1 MVKKIDTAIVKLWGD
16 IVGAVAWLDDRE
28 YAVFEYDQDFLKK
41 GLDVAPITMSLNDA
55 RRGDGK
61 FAFSSLNKETYLGL
75 PGMLADVLP
84 DKFGNS
90 IIDAWLARNGRDSSG
105 FSPVERLCYTGQRGM
120 GALEFLPTVI
130 EKYDDSVAVEIAELV
145 KLAQEVMHERKALNV
160 QLGDTVDGPDHG
172 NDKDKADAI
181 LDILRVGTSAGGAR
195 PKAVIAMN
203 DKGNVISGQTDV
215 PKGYDYWLL
224 KFDGVTDLE
233 LGEPKEYGR
242 IEYAYYLMAKE
253 AGIVMTQCKL
263 LEENGRAHFMT
274 KRFDRVNRKGQQ
286 VKQHMQTLCG
296 IAHYDFNMAGA
307 YSYEQAFEVM
317 RKLRLSKA
325 EATQQYRRMLFNI
338 IARNQDDHTKNISFL
353 MDTDGKWKLSPA
365 YDVTYSHNPAGKW
378 TNQHQM
384 SVNGKR
390 DHFIRE
396 ELIHTG
402 KSLSLSRP
410 DEILNEVLTAVDKW
424 MGFAKEA
431 GVTKSISAEIRK
443 HQRTT
448 LLAS

>member
-16 IVGAVAWLDDRE
+16 TVGAVSWLDERS
-28 YAVFEYDQDFLKK
+28 YGIFEYDKDFIRK
-41 GLDVAPITMSLNDA
+41 GLDVSPIMMGLSAA
-55 RRGDGK
+55 RSSDGK
-61 FAFSSLNKETYLGL
+61 FFFPALNKDTFLGL
-75 PGMLADVLP
+75 PGLLADVLP

-90 IIDAWLARNGRDSSG
+90 IIDAWLARNGRDSSS
-105 FSPVERLCYTGQRGM
+105 FSPVEKLCYTGKRGM
-120 GALEFLPTVI
+120 GALEFTPPVI
-130 EKYDDSVAVEIAELV
+130 EDYDKSVAVEISELV
-145 KLAQEVMHERKALNV
+145 KLAQEVVNERKGLNV
-160 QLGDTVDGPDHG
+160 QFADGDHE
-172 NDKDKADAI
+172 NADAI

-203 DKGNVISGQTDV
+203 DKGDVMSGQADA

-233 LGEPKEYGR
+233 LGEPKRYGR
-242 IEYAYYLMAKE
+242 TEYAYYLMAKE
-253 AGIVMTQCKL
+253 AGITMTECKL

-274 KRFDRVNRKGQQ
+274 KRFDRVDGK
-286 VKQHMQTLCG
+286 KLHMQSLCG

-307 YSYEQAFEVM
+307 YSYEQAFEIM

-325 EATQQYRRMLFNI
+325 EAAQQYRRMLFNI

-353 MDTDGKWKLSPA
+353 MSKDGKWKLSPA

-384 SVNGKR
+384 SINGKR
-390 DHFIRE
+390 DHFTKE

-402 KSLSLSRP
+402 KSISISKP
-410 DEILNEVLTAVDKW
+410 EEIIDEVIMAVDKW
-424 MGFAKEA
+424 SYFADKA
-431 GVTKSISAEIRK
+431 GVKKDVCLEIEKQHRK
-443 HQRTT
+443 
-448 LLAS
+448 L

>member
-1 MVKKIDTAIVKLWGD
+1 MVKKIDTAIVRLWSHT
-16 IVGAVAWLDDRE
+16 VGAVSWLDDRD
-28 YAVFEYDQDFLKK
+28 YGIFEYDKDFLKK
-41 GLDVAPITMSLNDA
+41 GLDVSPLMMSLNNA
-55 RRGDGK
+55 RTGNGK
-61 FAFSSLNKETYLGL
+61 FSFSSLNKDTFLGL

-90 IIDAWLARNGRDSSG
+90 IIDAWLARNGRDSSS
-105 FSPVERLCYTGQRGM
+105 FNPVERLCYTGKRGM
-120 GALEFLPTVI
+120 GALEFSPVVI
-130 EKYDDSVAVEIAELV
+130 EKYDESVSVEISELV
-145 KLAQEVMHERKALNV
+145 KLAQEVMNERKELNI
-160 QLGDTVDGPDHG
+160 QLGCSAHE
-172 NDKDKADAI
+172 NADAI

-203 DKGNVISGQTDV
+203 DEGKVVSGQADV

-233 LGEPKEYGR
+233 LGEPRGYGR
-242 IEYAYYLMAKE
+242 IEYAYYLMAKD
-253 AGIVMTQCKL
+253 AGIDMTQCRL

-274 KRFDRVNRKGQQ
+274 KRFDRTNGR
-286 VKQHMQTLCG
+286 KQHMQSLCG

-317 RKLRLSKA
+317 RKLRLSKT
-325 EATQQYRRMLFNI
+325 EASEQYRRMLFNI

-353 MDTDGKWKLSPA
+353 LSTNGKWKLSPA

-390 DHFIRE
+390 DHFTKE
-396 ELIHTG
+396 ELISTG
-402 KSLSLSRP
+402 KSISISRP
-410 DEILNEVLTAVDKW
+410 EEIINDVITSVDKW
-424 MGFAKEA
+424 LEFAEKA
-431 GVTKSISAEIRK
+431 GVKKNISLDIKKQHRTK
-443 HQRTT
+443 
-448 LLAS
+448 L

>member
-16 IVGAVAWLDDRE
+16 VVGAVAWLDDRE
-28 YAVFEYDQDFLKK
+28 HAIFEYDQDFLKK
-41 GLDVAPITMSLNDA
+41 GLDVSPITMSLNDA

-61 FAFSSLNKETYLGL
+61 FAFSALNKETYLGL

-90 IIDAWLARNGRDSSG
+90 IIDSWLARNGRDSAS
-105 FSPVERLCYTGQRGM
+105 FSPVERLCYTGKRGM

-130 EKYDDSVAVEIAELV
+130 GKYDDSVAVEIAELV
-145 KLAQEVMHERKALNV
+145 KLAQDVMHERKALDV
-160 QLGDTVDGPDHG
+160 QLGHTDTD
-172 NDKDKADAI
+172 NADAI

-253 AGIVMTQCKL
+253 AGIEMTECKL

-274 KRFDRVNRKGQQ
+274 KRFDRVSGHK
-286 VKQHMQTLCG
+286 KHMQTLCG

-317 RKLRLSKA
+317 RKIRLSKA

-353 MDTDGKWKLSPA
+353 MDKDGKWKLSPA

-390 DHFIRE
+390 DHFTRE
-396 ELIHTG
+396 ELITTG
-402 KSLSLSRP
+402 KSISISRP
-410 DEILNEVLTAVDKW
+410 DEIFDEVLAAVEKW

-431 GVTKSISAEIRK
+431 GVTKSIGSEIKK
-443 HQRTT
+443 HQR
-448 LLAS
+448 LSIA

>member
-16 IVGAVAWLDDRE
+16 TVGAVSWLDDRD
-28 YAVFEYDQDFLKK
+28 YGIFEYDKDFLKK
-41 GLDVAPITMSLNDA
+41 GLDLSPIMMSLNDA
-55 RRGDGK
+55 RTGDGK
-61 FAFSSLNKETYLGL
+61 FSFSSLNKDTFLGL
-75 PGMLADVLP
+75 PGLLADVLP

-90 IIDAWLARNGRDSSG
+90 IIDAWLARNGRDSSN
-105 FSPVERLCYTGQRGM
+105 FSPVERLCYTGKRGM
-120 GALEFLPTVI
+120 GALEFSPTVI
-130 EKYDDSVAVEIAELV
+130 EKYDESVSVEISELV
-145 KLAQEVMHERKALNV
+145 KLAQEVMNERKELNI
-160 QLGDTVDGPDHG
+160 QLGSSAHE
-172 NDKDKADAI
+172 NADAI

-203 DKGNVISGQTDV
+203 DKGKVMSGQADI

-233 LGEPKEYGR
+233 LGEPRGYGR
-242 IEYAYYLMAKE
+242 IEYAYYLMAKD
-253 AGIVMTQCKL
+253 AGIDMTQCKL

-274 KRFDRVNRKGQQ
+274 KRFDRANGR
-286 VKQHMQTLCG
+286 KQHMQSLCG

-307 YSYEQAFEVM
+307 YGYEQAFEVM

-325 EATQQYRRMLFNI
+325 EATEQYRRMLFNI

-353 MDTDGKWKLSPA
+353 MSTNGKWKLSPA

-390 DHFIRE
+390 DHFTKE
-396 ELIHTG
+396 ELISTG
-402 KSLSLSRP
+402 KSISISRP
-410 DEILNEVLTAVDKW
+410 KEIINDVIASVDKW
-424 MGFAKEA
+424 LEFAEKA
-431 GVTKSISAEIRK
+431 GVKKNISLDIKKQHRTK
-443 HQRTT
+443 
-448 LLAS
+448 L

>member
-1 MVKKIDTAIVKLWGD
+1 MVKKIDTAFVKLWGD
-16 IVGAVAWLDDRE
+16 VVGAVAWLDDRE
-28 YAVFEYDQDFLKK
+28 YAVFEYDKDFLKK
-41 GLDVAPITMSLNDA
+41 GLDIAPITMSLNDA

-61 FAFSSLNKETYLGL
+61 FAFSALNKETYLGL

-90 IIDAWLARNGRDSSG
+90 IIDAWLARNGRDSAS
-105 FSPVERLCYTGQRGM
+105 FSPVERLCYSGKRGM
-120 GALEFLPTVI
+120 GALEFSPTVI

-145 KLAQEVMHERKALNV
+145 KLAQDVMQERKALDV
-160 QLGDTVDGPDHG
+160 QLSKAR
-172 NDKDKADAI
+172 DKENEDAI
-181 LDILRVGTSAGGAR
+181 LDILRVGRSAGGAR

-233 LGEPKEYGR
+233 LGEPKDYGR

-253 AGIVMTQCKL
+253 AGIEMMPCKL

-274 KRFDRVNRKGQQ
+274 KRFDRENQSGQQ

-296 IAHYDFNMAGA
+296 IAHYDFNSAGA
-307 YSYEQAFEVM
+307 TSYEQAFEVM

-338 IARNQDDHTKNISFL
+338 ISRNQDDHTKNISFL
-353 MDTDGKWKLSPA
+353 MNQQGEWRLSPA
-365 YDVTYSHNPAGKW
+365 YDVTYSHNPAGQW

-390 DHFIRE
+390 DHFTRE
-396 ELIHTG
+396 ELIETG
-402 KSLSLSRP
+402 KSISLSRP
-410 DEILNEVLTAVDKW
+410 DEILEEVISAVGKW
-424 MGFAKEA
+424 LDFAKEA
-431 GVTKSISAEIRK
+431 GVSKKISLEIQK
-443 HQRTT
+443 HQRMGI
-448 LLAS
+448 

>member
-16 IVGAVAWLDDRE
+16 TVGAVAWLDDRE
-28 YAVFEYDQDFLKK
+28 YAIFEYDKDFLKK
-41 GLDVAPITMSLNDA
+41 GLDVSPIMMSLNDA
-55 RRGDGK
+55 RTGDGK
-61 FAFSSLNKETYLGL
+61 FSFSSLNKDTFLGL

-90 IIDAWLARNGRDSSG
+90 IIDAWLARKGRDSSS
-105 FSPVERLCYTGQRGM
+105 FSPVERLCYTGKRGM

-130 EKYDDSVAVEIAELV
+130 EKYDESVSVEISELV
-145 KLAQEVMHERKALNV
+145 KLAQEVMNERKALKV
-160 QLGDTVDGPDHG
+160 QIGGTDHE
-172 NDKDKADAI
+172 NADAI

-203 DKGNVISGQTDV
+203 DKGKVMSGQADV

-233 LGEPKEYGR
+233 LGEPREYGR
-242 IEYAYYLMAKE
+242 IEYAYYLMAND
-253 AGIVMTQCKL
+253 AGIEMTQCKL

-274 KRFDRVNRKGQQ
+274 KRFDRVNGN
-286 VKQHMQTLCG
+286 KQHLQSLCG
-296 IAHYDFNMAGA
+296 ISHYDFNMAGA

-325 EATQQYRRMLFNI
+325 EATEQYRRMLFNI

-353 MDTDGKWKLSPA
+353 MGTDGKWKLSPA

-390 DHFIRE
+390 DHFTKE
-396 ELIHTG
+396 ELIYTG
-402 KSLSLSRP
+402 KSISISRP
-410 DEILNEVLTAVDKW
+410 EEILNEVLTAVDKW
-424 MGFAKEA
+424 MEFAKEA
-431 GVTKSISAEIRK
+431 GVSKNISSDIKKQHRTK
-443 HQRTT
+443 
-448 LLAS
+448 L